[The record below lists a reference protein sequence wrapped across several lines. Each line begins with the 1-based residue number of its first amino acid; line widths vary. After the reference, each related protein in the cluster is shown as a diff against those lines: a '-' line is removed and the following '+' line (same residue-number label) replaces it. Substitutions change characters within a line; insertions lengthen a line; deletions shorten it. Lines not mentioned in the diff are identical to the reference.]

1 MGKRKGSRR
10 QGRRQGLWSQATVDL
25 QPVPWDGTSRKGLS
39 DSGWLHIDHQMQ
51 LLSGS
56 RALDKRVHI
65 VRRWEICA
73 GASASQGWRKR
84 SVKPGGGGSM
94 ATTTAT
100 TKQHVGHCSS
110 GTVHVLELGVPRT
123 MDASGRRSKG
133 VRLNRSCRRLETQ
146 GHQLDGKS

>member
-10 QGRRQGLWSQATVDL
+10 QGRRQGLWSQATIGL
-25 QPVPWDGTSRKGLS
+25 QPMPWDRTSRKGMS
-39 DSGWLHIDHQMQ
+39 DGSRLDVDHQMQ

-65 VRRWEICA
+65 VRRWEVCA
-73 GASASQGWRKR
+73 GASASQRWRGR
-84 SVKPGGGGSM
+84 SIEPGGGRSM
-94 ATTTAT
+94 ATTAT

-133 VRLNRSCRRLETQ
+133 VRLNRCGRRLETQ